1 MPPIVKGWSH
11 MLTAAI
17 TAHSCLHSLTGCSGG
32 SFQHGEVA
40 EERVCQPSMRQEVR
54 HSGNGGR
61 GCNGF
66 ICLRSLFLNVS
77 LSPVQHLQVAFSLIH
92 RCDFNELIKPSSVS
106 KFCLPRYVS
115 WVREPSDQR
124 EKSADGVALHSVLP
138 PGSPLPLPIIPS
150 NRDLSYSR
158 VRPQP
163 NVSIHLPQPP

>member
-1 MPPIVKGWSH
+1 MGAGDVMALFAYVH
-11 MLTAAI
+11 FFLT
-17 TAHSCLHSLTGCSGG
+17 
-32 SFQHGEVA
+32 F
-40 EERVCQPSMRQEVR
+40 
-54 HSGNGGR
+54 
-61 GCNGF
+61 
-66 ICLRSLFLNVS
+66 S

-124 EKSADGVALHSVLP
+124 EKSADGVALYSVLP

-150 NRDLSYSR
+150 NRDLLYSP
-158 VRPQP
+158 VGPQP